1 MFKRILALALCACL
15 LCGCA
20 RATEAVPYDVIY
32 TSANPIPDIA
42 DRVRPSVVQVV
53 GSCETWD
60 AATRISSTVEMGA
73 GSGCY
78 FQADSDG
85 QGGYILT
92 NNHVVADSELYS
104 IEWLSGE
111 VMDATLVGHD
121 DGTDIAVLHFSKPA
135 PEGAEPIPLGDS
147 DALRIGELAICIGNP
162 GSADEVL
169 FGTVTAGIISGL
181 EREDINANNFARSI
195 SVIQIDAAI
204 NSGNSG
210 GALFNL
216 YGEVVGI
223 TNAKYSSRST
233 SEASIDNI
241 GFAIPINSV
250 RDIVESIIEKG
261 YVSKP
266 YIGVT
271 VTDVTEEMQSYGL
284 PQGAAVKGVVDGSPA
299 QQGGLKVNDIITAVN
314 GSEIADKNALVKL
327 VRACEIGDKLKLTV
341 YRQGQTLELTVVIGE
356 QVQSMDDT
364 ATQQETPT
372 ESQGFFPWGYGFGG

>member
-1 MFKRILALALCACL
+1 M
-15 LCGCA
+15 
-20 RATEAVPYDVIY
+20 Y
-32 TSANPIPDIA
+32 
-42 DRVRPSVVQVV
+42 
-53 GSCETWD
+53 
-60 AATRISSTVEMGA
+60 
-73 GSGCY
+73 
-78 FQADSDG
+78 
-85 QGGYILT
+85 
-92 NNHVVADSELYS
+92 
-104 IEWLSGE
+104 
-111 VMDATLVGHD
+111 
-121 DGTDIAVLHFSKPA
+121 DGTAYDAKLIGYDESNDIAVLKI
-135 PEGAEPIPLGDS
+135 EAENLTPVVLGDS
-147 DALRIGELAICIGNP
+147 DAMNVGDSVIAIGNP
-162 GSADEVL
+162 LGELTFSLTQGAISALDREITL
-169 FGTVTAGIISGL
+169 SGGTMMNLMQT
-181 EREDINANNFARSI
+181 DC
-195 SVIQIDAAI
+195 AI

-284 PQGAAVKGVVDGSPA
+284 PQGAAVKGVADGSPA

>member
-20 RATEAVPYDVIY
+20 LATEAVPYDVIY

-60 AATRISSTVEMGA
+60 AATRVSSTVEMGA

-121 DGTDIAVLHFSKPA
+121 DGTDIAVLHFSMPA

-181 EREDINANNFARSI
+181 EREDINANNFTRST

-210 GALFNL
+210 GALLNNK
-216 YGEVVGI
+216 GELVGI
-223 TNAKYSSRST
+223 PTLKFMS
-233 SEASIDNI
+233 ASA
-241 GFAIPINSV
+241 GFEGLGFCIPINTVKAFLSQ
-250 RDIVESIIEKG
+250 IIETGSVVRPRLGITVADIDGPDEPMRKYPPIGAQVFTVEPGGPSARAGLQQGDVITEVNGVRVKG
-261 YVSKP
+261 YMALLKELDKCASGDRVELKI
-266 YIGVT
+266 YRYYDAEGNLTGDYEELFFT
-271 VTDVTEEMQSYGL
+271 VRLEM
-284 PQGAAVKGVVDGSPA
+284 
-299 QQGGLKVNDIITAVN
+299 LK
-314 GSEIADKNALVKL
+314 
-327 VRACEIGDKLKLTV
+327 
-341 YRQGQTLELTVVIGE
+341 
-356 QVQSMDDT
+356 
-364 ATQQETPT
+364 
-372 ESQGFFPWGYGFGG
+372 

>member
-20 RATEAVPYDVIY
+20 LATEAVPYDVIY

-60 AATRISSTVEMGA
+60 AATRVSSTVEMGA

-78 FQADSDG
+78 FQADGDG
-85 QGGYILT
+85 SGGYILT

-135 PEGAEPIPLGDS
+135 PDGAEPIPLGDS

-210 GALFNL
+210 GALLNAK
-216 YGEVVGI
+216 GELVGI
-223 TNAKYSSRST
+223 PTLKFMS
-233 SEASIDNI
+233 ASA
-241 GFAIPINSV
+241 GFEGLGFCIPINTVKAFLSQIIETGSVVRPRLGITVADIDGPDDPMRKYPPIGAQVFTVEPGGPSARAGLQQGDVITEINGVRIKGYMALLKELDKCKAGDSVELKVYRYYDAEGNLTGSYEELHFSV
-250 RDIVESIIEKG
+250 RL
-261 YVSKP
+261 
-266 YIGVT
+266 
-271 VTDVTEEMQSYGL
+271 EML
-284 PQGAAVKGVVDGSPA
+284 D
-299 QQGGLKVNDIITAVN
+299 
-314 GSEIADKNALVKL
+314 
-327 VRACEIGDKLKLTV
+327 
-341 YRQGQTLELTVVIGE
+341 
-356 QVQSMDDT
+356 
-364 ATQQETPT
+364 
-372 ESQGFFPWGYGFGG
+372 

>member
-20 RATEAVPYDVIY
+20 LATEAVPYDVIY

-60 AATRISSTVEMGA
+60 AATRVSSTVEMGA

-135 PEGAEPIPLGDS
+135 PDGAEPIPMGDS

-181 EREDINANNFARSI
+181 EREDINAKNFTRST

-210 GALFNL
+210 GALLNNK
-216 YGEVVGI
+216 GELVGI
-223 TNAKYSSRST
+223 PTLKFMS
-233 SEASIDNI
+233 ASA
-241 GFAIPINSV
+241 GFEGLGFCIPINTVKAFLSQIIETGSVVRPRLGITVADIDGPDEPMRKYPPIGAQVFTVEPGGPSARAGLQQGDVITEINGVRIKGYMALLKELDKCEAGDSMELKVYRYYDAEGNLTGSYEELHFSV
-250 RDIVESIIEKG
+250 RL
-261 YVSKP
+261 
-266 YIGVT
+266 
-271 VTDVTEEMQSYGL
+271 EML
-284 PQGAAVKGVVDGSPA
+284 D
-299 QQGGLKVNDIITAVN
+299 
-314 GSEIADKNALVKL
+314 
-327 VRACEIGDKLKLTV
+327 
-341 YRQGQTLELTVVIGE
+341 
-356 QVQSMDDT
+356 
-364 ATQQETPT
+364 
-372 ESQGFFPWGYGFGG
+372 